1 MKMVKS
7 LFFVLGS
14 RKIQN
19 LHLKNATRKPAND
32 LTLCKET
39 SKRVTKRLNFII
51 NKKSLLLA
59 LPIVRRLLTI
69 LSANSNVVRR
79 FLI

>member
-7 LFFVLGS
+7 SFFVLGN

-19 LHLKNATRKPAND
+19 LHLKNATIKPAND

-59 LPIVRRLLTI
+59 LPLVRRLLTI
-69 LSANSNVVRR
+69 LSANSKVVRR
-79 FLI
+79 LLI

>member
-19 LHLKNATRKPAND
+19 LHPKNATRKPAND
-32 LTLCKET
+32 LTLYKET

-69 LSANSNVVRR
+69 LSANSKVVRR

>member
-32 LTLCKET
+32 LTLSKET
-39 SKRVTKRLNFII
+39 SKRVTKRLIFII

-69 LSANSNVVRR
+69 LSANSKVVRR

>member
-19 LHLKNATRKPAND
+19 LHLKNATRKPTND

-59 LPIVRRLLTI
+59 LP
-69 LSANSNVVRR
+69 NSPEAVDHFVSKQ
-79 FLI
+79 